1 MMAVC
6 VNLAQASGL
15 RSSVRCLRIVLVW
28 LGMAARLPDWT
39 TVRTWLMRAG
49 VAALEEPVEVADDWV
64 WLADHSNQIG
74 PEKVLVILGVRSS
87 KLPPP
92 GVALTHAD
100 MRVLAVEPGV
110 SWKRE
115 DMSRVYATLAARSGA
130 PQALVVDGAVEL
142 REGAEVLRTLR
153 PDVVIL
159 SDFKHQAANVLKKIV
174 GGSETFT
181 RFTTQVGRTRSAIQQ
196 TELAHLT
203 PPGSRPKARFMNLAP
218 TLTWARM
225 ALWQL
230 DHPES
235 QARATITTDRMHEKL
250 GWLADFSDDIPRWNA
265 CQEVVNTALSFIN
278 PHGLSHGTAE
288 RLADLLTPLT
298 SDPLSG
304 SVAQR
309 LIDFVRHSAAQLP
322 PASPAPL
329 TPPLTENPL
338 APHHSAAP
346 APLRLPPQHR
356 NPRVRFRPLQTTR
369 TTTQPQRIHQP
380 PRRLRGPAQ
389 TRHTHLHPPSL
400 LPSLRQTPPRLG
412 QTTPQNHRRL
422 TPPNRLPRIPTP
434 RLAFTMPITT
444 EASFHQARLR
454 VWDRAW
460 VPGSRQRMPGP
471 FRRWPMTRLQA
482 DSITPEPMGQPFL
495 TYLG

>member
-1 MMAVC
+1 MDASSFIRVRLYKSPLRVVAGVLLRSREVQVRRVQKQALVLQELRRECEELRRVNAQQALALQESQREVLQLRSENRQWREQPLELPCDLPLPQHGYGARMMAVC
-6 VNLAQASGL
+6 VNLAQATGL
-15 RSSVRCLRIVLVW
+15 RSSVRCLRIVLDW
-28 LGMAARLPDWT
+28 LGVVARLPDWT

-49 VAALEEPVEVADDWV
+49 VAAIEEPVEVADDWV

-74 PEKVLVILGVRSS
+74 PEKVLVVLGVRAS

-115 DMSRVYATLAARSGA
+115 DMSRVYATLAARVGA

-159 SDFKHQAANVLKKIV
+159 SDFKHHAANVWKKIV
-174 GGSETFT
+174 GGSEAFT

-235 QARATITTDRMHEKL
+235 LARATIT
-250 GWLADFSDDIPRWNA
+250 
-265 CQEVVNTALSFIN
+265 
-278 PHGLSHGTAE
+278 
-288 RLADLLTPLT
+288 
-298 SDPLSG
+298 
-304 SVAQR
+304 
-309 LIDFVRHSAAQLP
+309 SA
-322 PASPAPL
+322 
-329 TPPLTENPL
+329 
-338 APHHSAAP
+338 
-346 APLRLPPQHR
+346 
-356 NPRVRFRPLQTTR
+356 
-369 TTTQPQRIHQP
+369 
-380 PRRLRGPAQ
+380 
-389 TRHTHLHPPSL
+389 
-400 LPSLRQTPPRLG
+400 
-412 QTTPQNHRRL
+412 
-422 TPPNRLPRIPTP
+422 
-434 RLAFTMPITT
+434 
-444 EASFHQARLR
+444 
-454 VWDRAW
+454 
-460 VPGSRQRMPGP
+460 
-471 FRRWPMTRLQA
+471 RWPTRA
-482 DSITPEPMGQPFL
+482 IRSPPPPW
-495 TYLG
+495 